1 MVDFKVGYLHAYP
14 NGELQFENYG
24 DLKSNNQIED
34 ADDEV
39 QKINQKRFVSRRLEK
54 DINDANL
61 EAIARAMS
69 QGSHSVNM
77 KSCF

>member
-1 MVDFKVGYLHAYP
+1 MGKEVIVDFKVGYLHSYP
-14 NGELQFENYG
+14 NGDLQFENYG
-24 DLKSNNQIED
+24 DYKDRIAD

-39 QKINQKRFVSRRLEK
+39 NSIYQKRFVSRRLEK

-69 QGSHSVNM
+69 
-77 KSCF
+77 